1 MTLSVLSLFAGI
13 GGLDLGLERAGDCK
27 TRWYSEVDPYAC
39 RVMAA
44 RFPDAVNLG
53 DITTIDWTTTDARP
67 DIICGGFPCQ
77 DISLAGKGAGIAEGT
92 RSGLW
97 SHYADA
103 IRILR
108 PRLVI
113 VENVA
118 ALLARG
124 IGRVLG
130 DLAACGYDAE
140 WDCIP
145 AASVGAPHR
154 RDRIFIIATRE
165 HAGEIHSNP
174 TPMHWSTQQRRKP
187 NRDTECVEADAR
199 SVEHESDGQAEWR
212 QGTEGIHGRSA
223 DHWSVEPNVGRVAHG
238 IPRELD
244 GAAVDEGGDPQA
256 GSTSRADD
264 DGVRGVRRGKELA
277 AAPSRLQQARTGG
290 DPVPEVPRSRGSR
303 EGGVGHGAE
312 GNQDLRD
319 MPSRVLGVQP
329 QQGQDLLASV
339 SERARPDQRGEAPR
353 SWWEAEPAIPRVAQ
367 GVDKRVDRLRC
378 LGNAVV
384 PQVAEYVARIAL
396 ARLSPVMHP

>member
-1 MTLSVLSLFAGI
+1 VTLSVLSLFAGI

-67 DIICGGFPCQ
+67 DIVCGGFPCQ

-187 NRDTECVEADAR
+187 NRDTECVEARHTGSSADTKRIVGERRRGAGNMASSTGAREGTGNQRKRHGDATVDLGTVGAHAPSAGLERARIPGRPTDVRATASDDSGRRHRGSRQQPIKTGFPSTPGGGHAPAPDSR
-199 SVEHESDGQAEWR
+199 SAEHESDRQAEWR
-212 QGTEGIHGRSA
+212 QGTEGIYGRPA
-223 DHWSVEPNVGRVAHG
+223 DHWSVEPDVGRVAHG
-238 IPRELD
+238 IP
-244 GAAVDEGGDPQA
+244 
-256 GSTSRADD
+256 
-264 DGVRGVRRGKELA
+264 
-277 AAPSRLQQARTGG
+277 
-290 DPVPEVPRSRGSR
+290 
-303 EGGVGHGAE
+303 
-312 GNQDLRD
+312 
-319 MPSRVLGVQP
+319 
-329 QQGQDLLASV
+329 
-339 SERARPDQRGEAPR
+339 
-353 SWWEAEPAIPRVAQ
+353 
-367 GVDKRVDRLRC
+367 KRVDRLRC

-384 PQVAEYVARIAL
+384 PQVAEHVARIAL